1 MNLQLKTG
9 EELFLVLIMG
19 LLLIFSL
26 VILFIVITLFI
37 QVRHILVG
45 VDPQAVPSEPFWKK
59 WFNNAV
65 PTTQEETILLDHNY
79 DGIRELD
86 NHLPPWWIGL
96 FYGTIV
102 FGVLYLANYHFWRWS
117 PLQDDEYSQEMAAA
131 KIEVEKFQAKQANS
145 ISETNVT
152 LLTDEAGISKGKEIF
167 TANCV
172 ACHGAALEGGV
183 GPNLTDV
190 YWLHGGGI
198 QDVFKVVKYGV
209 PEKGMIAWQ
218 ATLKPNEI
226 QAVSSY
232 ILSMQGTNPANAKE
246 PQGEEYKPA
255 VAVAEQL

>member
-9 EELFLVLIMG
+9 EELFIMLIMG

-26 VILFIVITLFI
+26 VILFIVLTLFVQI
-37 QVRHILVG
+37 RQILSG
-45 VDPQAVPSEPFWKK
+45 AQPDTVPSVPFWKK
-59 WFNNAV
+59 WLDNAV

-86 NHLPPWWIGL
+86 NHLPPWWVGL

-102 FGVLYLANYHFWRWS
+102 FGVFYIANYHFWQWS
-117 PLQDDEYSQEMAAA
+117 PLQDDEYQQEMAAA
-131 KIEVEKFQAKQANS
+131 KIEVDKFQAKQANS
-145 ISETNVT
+145 ISEANVT
-152 LLTDEAGISKGKEIF
+152 LLTDASALTKGKEIYA
-167 TANCV
+167 ANCV

-183 GPNLTDV
+183 GPNLTDA
-190 YWLHGGGI
+190 YWLHGGGV
-198 QDVFKVVKYGV
+198 QDIFKVLKYGV

-218 ATLKPNEI
+218 ATLKPNEM

-232 ILSMQGTNPANAKE
+232 ILSLQGSNPANPKE

-255 VAVAEQL
+255 ADVAVQL

>member
-37 QVRHILVG
+37 QVRHILEG

-102 FGVLYLANYHFWRWS
+102 FGILYLANYHFWRWS

-167 TANCV
+167 TAN
-172 ACHGAALEGGV
+172 
-183 GPNLTDV
+183 
-190 YWLHGGGI
+190 
-198 QDVFKVVKYGV
+198 
-209 PEKGMIAWQ
+209 
-218 ATLKPNEI
+218 
-226 QAVSSY
+226 
-232 ILSMQGTNPANAKE
+232 LS
-246 PQGEEYKPA
+246 
-255 VAVAEQL
+255 